1 MSQGPPGARSE
12 GTERPRIRQAVA
24 LHDATASERTASGPV
39 FVSQPAPAE
48 PAPRPAAAEPAPTRL
63 TRRAQRRSRS
73 TAQAR
78 PAPLTVT
85 PAAPASAAAAE
96 RGDDDDGGSAPTGT
110 AAAAPTA
117 APARPAEDGS
127 SPPRQAAG
135 GSGGQGG
142 RPLMAAA
149 AIAGAVLVSVP
160 LVVVSQRSDA
170 EQTTRAV
177 GDIPAAAPV
186 ATLGERGGAT
196 WPSTQGGTDQQS
208 LKPSERL
215 QQPPGVLPPTTTP
228 GLPDSV
234 DTSRYKPP
242 LITSSG
248 KKPTDKAKT
257 KAKAKD
263 RKAGGG
269 QPAGPLGEI
278 PPVRSTDAAGGDGP
292 DTPAASES
300 RRTPRTHTSVLA
312 ASDTTSAPK
321 PRPAVRHTTSSRS
334 SGSSGSS
341 GSPGSS
347 GSDSGSRTTTR
358 SAAAPRVRAAAPAP
372 APAPAPPAKK
382 RATAVRTAPTAK
394 EGQTKVLHGT
404 YVIGRGHSVATN
416 RISLTMQQNGNLV
429 IFDANGRARWSAGT
443 SGRGDRAVFQGDGN
457 LVVLAADGT
466 TVWSSRTDGNP
477 GAQLVLQNDGNVTI
491 QAADGRFLWGS
502 GTQY

>member
-1 MSQGPPGARSE
+1 MSQGPPGVRPE

-24 LHDATASERTASGPV
+24 LHDATASERTVSGTV

-63 TRRAQRRSRS
+63 TRRAHRRSRS
-73 TAQAR
+73 TAEAR
-78 PAPLTVT
+78 PAPPTAT

-96 RGDDDDGGSAPTGT
+96 RADDGGSAPTGT

-117 APARPAEDGS
+117 APPRAAEDGS

-135 GSGGQGG
+135 GSGSQGG

-170 EQTTRAV
+170 DQATRAV
-177 GDIPAAAPV
+177 GDITASTPV

-208 LKPSERL
+208 LKPADRL
-215 QQPPGVLPPTTTP
+215 QQPPGVLPSKTAP

-242 LITSSG
+242 LITPAD
-248 KKPTDKAKT
+248 KKSTEKAR
-257 KAKAKD
+257 AKD

-269 QPAGPLGEI
+269 QPAGPHRAI
-278 PPVRSTDAAGGDGP
+278 PPVRSTDVVGSDSP
-292 DTPAASES
+292 DTRAPDSG
-300 RRTPRTHTSVLA
+300 RTPRTPRTHTTVLA
-312 ASDTTSAPK
+312 ASDTTSTKPGPKVRRTAP
-321 PRPAVRHTTSSRS
+321 
-334 SGSSGSS
+334 
-341 GSPGSS
+341 
-347 GSDSGSRTTTR
+347 SDSGSRTTTR
-358 SAAAPRVRAAAPAP
+358 PTAAPRVKAAAPAP
-372 APAPAPPAKK
+372 APAPV
-382 RATAVRTAPTAK
+382 RATKKQTTAAPTAPTVK

-404 YVIGRGHSVATN
+404 YVIGRGQSVATN

-429 IFDANGRARWSAGT
+429 IFDATGRARWSSGT

-457 LVVLAADGT
+457 LVVLAGDGT

-477 GAQLVLQNDGNVTI
+477 GAELVLQNDGNVTI